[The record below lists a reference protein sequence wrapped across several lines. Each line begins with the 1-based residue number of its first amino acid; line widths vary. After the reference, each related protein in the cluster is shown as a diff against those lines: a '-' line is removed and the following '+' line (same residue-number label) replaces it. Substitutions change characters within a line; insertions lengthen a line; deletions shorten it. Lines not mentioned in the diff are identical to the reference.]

1 MRKYEMRLLNLVLP
15 LCALSL
21 FIVSGCDNPA
31 ASPAKPGSSTKAADK
46 HDHDHDHDHKE
57 GDHDHKEGDHDHKE
71 GDHDHKEGDHDHD
84 AHGPNGGHMFEL
96 TPNDLS
102 AEWTHSSSNNIIKV
116 FILNKDGKANETV
129 KCDKVVITPLSGNNT
144 TPFELPAV
152 EPKDGAS
159 AEFMLD
165 SKDLNVAMTLG
176 VKVEIK
182 VGDKTY
188 SGKIAPHA
196 PHDH

>member
-1 MRKYEMRLLNLVLP
+1 MRFLKLALP

-21 FIVSGCDNPA
+21 FIFSGCDKPA
-31 ASPAKPGSSTKAADK
+31 ASNAKPNANTKTADK
-46 HDHDHDHDHKE
+46 HDHDHDHEHA
-57 GDHDHKEGDHDHKE
+57 DHDHP
-71 GDHDHKEGDHDHD
+71 
-84 AHGPNGGHMFEL
+84 AHGPNGGHMFKL
-96 TPNDLS
+96 TPDDLS
-102 AEWTHSSSNNIIKV
+102 AEWTHSSSNDIIKV
-116 FILNKDGKANETV
+116 FVLNKEGKANAAV
-129 KCDKVVITPLSGNNT
+129 KCDKVVITPVSGNNT

-182 VGDKTY
+182 VGDKSY
-188 SGKIAPHA
+188 VGEIAPHA

>member
-1 MRKYEMRLLNLVLP
+1 MRFLNLVLP

-21 FIVSGCDNPA
+21 FIISGCEKPA
-31 ASPAKPGSSTKAADK
+31 GPTGKPTNGKAADK
-46 HDHDHDHDHKE
+46 HDHDDANHANHADHDHP
-57 GDHDHKEGDHDHKE
+57 
-71 GDHDHKEGDHDHD
+71 
-84 AHGPNGGHMFEL
+84 AHGPNGGHMFAL

-102 AEWTHSSSNNIIKV
+102 AEWTHSSSNDIIKV
-116 FILNKDGKANETV
+116 FVLNKEGKANSPV

-165 SKDLNVAMTLG
+165 SKELNVAMTLG
-176 VKVEIK
+176 VKVEVK
-182 VGDKTY
+182 AGDKTY
-188 SGKIAPHA
+188 TGEIAPHA

>member
-21 FIVSGCDNPA
+21 FIVSGCDKPA
-31 ASPAKPGSSTKAADK
+31 ASNAKPNSSTKAADK

-57 GDHDHKEGDHDHKE
+57 GDHDHA
-71 GDHDHKEGDHDHD
+71 

-116 FILNKDGKANETV
+116 FVLNKDGKANEAV

-176 VKVEIK
+176 VKVEVK

-188 SGKIAPHA
+188 AGQIAPHA

>member
-1 MRKYEMRLLNLVLP
+1 MRLLNLVLP

-21 FIVSGCDNPA
+21 FIISGCDNPA
-31 ASPAKPGSSTKAADK
+31 ASTAKPNSNPKAADK
-46 HDHDHDHDHKE
+46 HDHDHDHDHKA
-57 GDHDHKEGDHDHKE
+57 
-71 GDHDHKEGDHDHD
+71 GDHDHD

-96 TPNDLS
+96 TPNDLA

-116 FILNKDGKANETV
+116 FVLNKDGKANEAV

-176 VKVEIK
+176 VKVEVK